1 MPRYFLDLPQTS
13 ARLPWDPH
21 AGPRS
26 ELQNTRYFAAV
37 FQEMERTL
45 QDPDID
51 VYLTLDPDRLP
62 AYGDRV
68 VAVVLGD
75 EVGRVPR
82 YVGRIRAV
90 FKDYG
95 VRPAL
100 AGGPLRDPS
109 LTGVLELAQYTIRW
123 LRWLPD
129 GAAHAGLL
137 ASRRLRGRP
146 SPPPVAIIPVGTFN
160 QLDLPVIP
168 IEERPT
174 DVFFAGS
181 LEHETSLRHRW
192 GSPKAHAR
200 RQMIGA
206 VERLRR
212 NRPGLRADL
221 RLTCGFA
228 ASEAASPEDYSQ
240 AP

>member
-1 MPRYFLDLPQTS
+1 
-13 ARLPWDPH
+13 
-21 AGPRS
+21 
-26 ELQNTRYFAAV
+26 
-37 FQEMERTL
+37 MERTL
-45 QDPDID
+45 QDPEID
-51 VYLTLDPDRLP
+51 VYLTLGPDRLP
-62 AYGDRV
+62 EYGDRV

-75 EVGRVPR
+75 EVGRIPR
-82 YVGRIRAV
+82 YVGRVRAV

-129 GAAHAGLL
+129 GAGARRPAREPTIARAAHPSAGC
-137 ASRRLRGRP
+137 RH
-146 SPPPVAIIPVGTFN
+146 PVGTFN
-160 QLDLPVIP
+160 QLDLPIIP
-168 IEERPT
+168 IEERAT
-174 DVFFAGS
+174 DVCFAGS

-192 GSPKAHAR
+192 GSPTAHAR

-212 NRPGLRADL
+212 NRPGPAR
-221 RLTCGFA
+221 
-228 ASEAASPEDYSQ
+228 
-240 AP
+240 